1 MLGQLLH
8 RQRRPR
14 IAKVSGIEVKD
25 PSSERGRLPLVR
37 GLASSPIR
45 EPLFTFGL
53 QAVAEPS
60 NVTRR
65 EPSCLNGLL
74 LRQLLGRTWR
84 ATWTRRSSL
93 PFMTMLSSP
102 TISSSLREPDSAVDI
117 LLWGNRILSWWD
129 YSGTDRRDESNV
141 DPIGSLVHPAP
152 ARLSCEQH
160 GFSSVGSDEGHV
172 LSGPID
178 CD

>member
-74 LRQLLGRTWR
+74 LRQLLARTWR

-102 TISSSLREPDSAVDI
+102 TISSSLREPDSLQWTFYCGETGYYHGGITLGLIAAMSRTWI
-117 LLWGNRILSWWD
+117 LLAHWFIPRPPVCLANS
-129 YSGTDRRDESNV
+129 TDSPR
-141 DPIGSLVHPAP
+141 
-152 ARLSCEQH
+152 
-160 GFSSVGSDEGHV
+160 
-172 LSGPID
+172 
-178 CD
+178 